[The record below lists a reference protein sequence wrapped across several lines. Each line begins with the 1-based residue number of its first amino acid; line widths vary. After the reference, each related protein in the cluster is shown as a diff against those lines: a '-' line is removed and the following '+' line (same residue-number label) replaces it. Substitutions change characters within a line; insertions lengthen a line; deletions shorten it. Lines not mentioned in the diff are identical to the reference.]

1 MNIEEAYNNWS
12 SQYDTNSNRT
22 RDLEA
27 LALRSL
33 LRERTFRYCLEI
45 GCGTGKNTGW
55 LAEQAERVTA
65 IDFSEKM
72 LSVARQK
79 INNKN
84 VRFINAD
91 ILQPWNFVDHPVDL
105 VAISLVLEHVKNLP
119 SFFEK
124 LKQVVADQGTVYIGE
139 LHPFKQYNGSSARF
153 ETDEGTQMLT
163 CFTHAVSDFVC
174 AAKANG
180 FQLMELDEFFDE
192 DNRNTIPR
200 ILCLQ
205 FKKI

>member
-1 MNIEEAYNNWS
+1 MNIAEAYNNWS

-33 LRERTFRYCLEI
+33 LRERTFRHCLEI
-45 GCGTGKNTGW
+45 GCGTGKNTCW
-55 LAEQAERVTA
+55 LAEQAGIVTA

-72 LSVARQK
+72 LSIARQK

-84 VRFINAD
+84 VRFIHAD

-105 VAISLVLEHVKNLP
+105 VAISLVLEHVEHLP
-119 SFFEK
+119 TFFEK

-139 LHPFKQYNGSSARF
+139 LHPFKQYIGSSARF
-153 ETDEGTQMLT
+153 ETEEGIQRLT
-163 CFTHAVSDFVC
+163 CFTHSVSDFII

-180 FQLMELDEFFDE
+180 FQLMELDEFFDDE
-192 DNRNTIPR
+192 NRNTIPR